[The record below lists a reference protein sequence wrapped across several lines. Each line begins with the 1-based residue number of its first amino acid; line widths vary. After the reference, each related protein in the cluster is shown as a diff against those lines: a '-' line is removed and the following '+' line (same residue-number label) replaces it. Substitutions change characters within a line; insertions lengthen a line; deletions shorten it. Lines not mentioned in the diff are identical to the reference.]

1 MAQILAVR
9 KLVKEEHKGIATVLS
24 FALLPL
30 SGFATD
36 IYIPSLPTMGAVFHV
51 GSIQIQL
58 TLTLFLISY
67 GVGQLFLGSVVDSYG
82 RYKPGLIALAVFI
95 LASLIIP
102 ITHNI
107 YVVYLMRI
115 IHGLTVGTVIV
126 GKRAYFV
133 DVYSGDKLKHY
144 LSMFSIVWSVGP
156 IIAPYI
162 GGYLQSTFGWEANF
176 YMLAILGT
184 GIGLLEWI
192 YGGETLKQPSPFQPT
207 RIARVYADML
217 KTPTFTLGIFLI
229 SMSYSTVMVFNMTGP
244 FIIEHH
250 FQFSPI
256 TAGYAALISGLA
268 WMTGGLLGKSLI
280 RKPFFRKLSVN
291 IGIQLVLTVVMLAT
305 AHLMENLYTVVIF
318 AFLIHTCAGFTF
330 NNYFTY
336 CLSRFPKNAGIASG
350 LTGGIMYT
358 IVSGLSYGIVYIFP
372 AKDQHNLSM
381 SYLIM
386 AIISVG
392 LMITVAR
399 ISRND
404 TTVA

>member
-1 MAQILAVR
+1 MAHILTAR

-67 GVGQLFLGSVVDSYG
+67 GVSQLFLGSVVDSFG
-82 RYKPGLIALAVFI
+82 RYRPGLIALAIFI

-115 IHGLTVGTVIV
+115 IHGFTVGTVIV

-133 DVYSGDKLKHY
+133 DVYSGEKLKHY
-144 LSMFSIVWSVGP
+144 LSMFSIIWSLGP

-162 GGYLQSTFGWEANF
+162 GGYLQSNFGWEANF
-176 YMLAILGT
+176 YMLAILGA
-184 GIGLLEWI
+184 GIGLFEWI
-192 YGGETLKQPSPFQPT
+192 YGGETLKQPSSFQPT
-207 RIARVYADML
+207 RIAKVYGEML

-229 SMSYSTVMVFNMTGP
+229 SMSYGTVMVFNMTGP

-250 FQFSPI
+250 FHFSPI

-280 RKPFFRKLSVN
+280 KKPFFRKLSINV
-291 IGIQLVLTVVMLAT
+291 GIQLVLTIVMLST
-305 AHLMENLYTVVIF
+305 TSLLENLYTVVLF

-358 IVSGLSYGIVYIFP
+358 IVSGLSYGMVYLFP
-372 AKDQHNLSM
+372 AKDQHNLAI
-381 SYLIM
+381 SYLVM

-399 ISRND
+399 VGRND
-404 TTVA
+404 TSVA